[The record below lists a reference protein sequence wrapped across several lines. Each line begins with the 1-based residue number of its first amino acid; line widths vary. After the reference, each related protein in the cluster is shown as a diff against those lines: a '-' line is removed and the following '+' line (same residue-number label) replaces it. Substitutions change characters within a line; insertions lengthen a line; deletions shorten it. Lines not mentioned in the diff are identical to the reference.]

1 MTQTLVASVE
11 YAKGQRVRYL
21 PTGDTGKVLQRL
33 VNPKQGQNLRVEMG
47 NGDYLTMPVEDWE
60 VVNG

>member
-1 MTQTLVASVE
+1 MTETTVQTVE

-33 VNPKQGQNLRVEMG
+33 VNPKQGENLRVEMDDDG
-47 NGDYLTMPVEDWE
+47 YLTMPVENWE
-60 VVNG
+60 RVE

>member
-47 NGDYLTMPVEDWE
+47 NGDYLTMPVENWE
-60 VVNG
+60 RVE